1 MPRTQEH
8 RELHIPYEIKTL
20 RKGNIIQN
28 LINAAIFILLE
39 IAALSMLNNNSQ
51 LQQAWFS
58 RGTHAFMGAVWGGTQ
73 NIKDYFSLRKAN
85 DALALENYELRTR
98 LARFEEAEE
107 DYRSNEF
114 GTPCA
119 MVENFRYTP
128 ATIVKIS
135 NNTQHNYLIIGKGSK
150 DGITVGSG
158 VVTGKG
164 AVGVID
170 AVSENYSYARSF
182 RNYGMSISS
191 RIGKTG
197 SIGPME
203 WDGRSRNKA
212 ILKEIPHHM
221 EFHAGDTIYTSGYSS
236 IFPADIPLGT
246 VGETRIVNGAT
257 YEITVELF
265 EDFGALRYV
274 TIVDN
279 TGQEEMKRLEEGQ
292 R

>member
-1 MPRTQEH
+1 M
-8 RELHIPYEIKTL
+8 
-20 RKGNIIQN
+20 RKGNIIQT

-51 LQQAWFS
+51 LQQTWFS
-58 RGTHAFMGAVWGGTQ
+58 KGIHSFMGTVWGSTQ
-73 NIKDYFSLRKAN
+73 SIKNYFSLRKTN
-85 DALALENYELRTR
+85 DALAQENFELRTR
-98 LARFEEAEE
+98 LAHFEEAEE
-107 DYRSNEF
+107 DLRDNEF
-114 GTPCA
+114 SS
-119 MVENFRYTP
+119 MVGQFRFTP

-135 NNTQHNYLIIGKGSK
+135 NNTQHNYLIIGKGSE

-158 VVTGKG
+158 VVTNKG
-164 AVGVID
+164 AIGVID
-170 AVSENYSYARSF
+170 AVSEHYSYARSF
-182 RNYGMSISS
+182 RNFGMSISA
-191 RIGKTG
+191 RIGKMG
-197 SIGPME
+197 SIGPLE

-221 EFHAGDTIYTSGYSS
+221 EFSPGDTVYTSGYSS

-246 VGETRIVNGAT
+246 LGETRIVNGAT

-274 TIVDN
+274 TIVEN
-279 TGQEEMKRLEEGQ
+279 AGQEEMKRLEEGM